1 MGAEQR
7 GSSRSSGPVLINS
20 VLIKVFRRC
29 PPTKPNNCTDPCF
42 PRSSAAGRAACCYS
56 DTNPSALQWR
66 RRLLLLASAIATCL
80 HSAMQFTT
88 SSTTRPPLD
97 QIRHTQP
104 ATGDH
109 RPVLKVDR
117 NFAMNSPQVCVA
129 KVEYV
134 LVEGELRKPSSIAA
148 HGSLSLLQD
157 GSSFLPS
164 FLGSLSLLSTGK
176 LQWFLS
182 RRPMT
187 EGGAEPI
194 DWLVRPM
201 KGAQVPYR
209 KPMPKK
215 KKPRGNKKNIYS
227 FRGQAART
235 MLLLSFGTKKAILMI
250 IQCGMASP
258 RK

>member
-1 MGAEQR
+1 
-7 GSSRSSGPVLINS
+7 
-20 VLIKVFRRC
+20 
-29 PPTKPNNCTDPCF
+29 
-42 PRSSAAGRAACCYS
+42 
-56 DTNPSALQWR
+56 
-66 RRLLLLASAIATCL
+66 
-80 HSAMQFTT
+80 
-88 SSTTRPPLD
+88 
-97 QIRHTQP
+97 
-104 ATGDH
+104 
-109 RPVLKVDR
+109 
-117 NFAMNSPQVCVA
+117 
-129 KVEYV
+129 
-134 LVEGELRKPSSIAA
+134 
-148 HGSLSLLQD
+148 
-157 GSSFLPS
+157 
-164 FLGSLSLLSTGK
+164 
-176 LQWFLS
+176 
-182 RRPMT
+182 MT